1 VLLALGAIGA
11 LVRWGAMAFDPPVAA
26 LPALQ
31 ILHGASFGAAH
42 LGAMGFL
49 ARGVPR
55 ELAATAQGLAATW
68 SGIVMATAVGVSGAV
83 YAASGAGAYLVMA
96 AMAAAG
102 LVGAMVAGR
111 LWRA

>member
-1 VLLALGAIGA
+1 
-11 LVRWGAMAFDPPVAA
+11 
-26 LPALQ
+26 
-31 ILHGASFGAAH
+31 
-42 LGAMGFL
+42 
-49 ARGVPR
+49 
-55 ELAATAQGLAATW
+55 
-68 SGIVMATAVGVSGAV
+68 VGVSGAV